1 MESRWN
7 DHEAK
12 AYLSDPL
19 QLRVYTSRLLGQ
31 ESALVSHG
39 GGNTSVKTVAQNVFG
54 ETEKV
59 LYVKGSGWDLATIE
73 AKGFAPVKLDLLL
86 RMAELETLTDFEMV
100 NAQRTAMTNPYA
112 PNPSVEAILHA
123 IIPFQYVDHT
133 HADTVLTLTNTEDGE
148 ERIREIY
155 GDQIMIVPYVMP
167 GFLLAKKIYEMT
179 HGVDWTKIKG
189 MVLMN
194 HGLFTFHN
202 DARESYEQMIYMVS
216 QAEAYFF
223 KQGVWDVVTKGDAH
237 EDLITLA
244 RLRKEVS
251 QVRGQSVLAKL
262 DNSPEACGFTNLSE
276 MKDIA
281 TRGPIT
287 PNHTIRTKPFPLILE
302 GDFIDAIQQYAFAYQ
317 NYFQRYDDGSLTC
330 VDLAPRWAI
339 WPKHGTIAFGEN
351 IQETSIISKIAN
363 NTVIAIQRG
372 EALGGWKPLTE
383 KEIFEV
389 EYWELEQAKLGGNKQ
404 LPFEGKSVLI
414 SGAASGIGKAC
425 AEMLHAQGAAIV
437 ALDINPAIKEIFN
450 QPDQIG
456 IACDLTNQAEMEAA
470 VKSVIQHFGGLDI
483 LVSNAGIF
491 PKGQKIEEIDAE
503 IWNRCIEINLTS
515 HQRLLQ
521 ACTPYLKLGID
532 PSIVIIASK
541 NVPAPG
547 PGAAAYSVSKAGL
560 TQLARVAALELGG
573 DGIRV
578 NMLHPHAVF
587 DTAIWTDE
595 VLTNRAKHYGMSVEE
610 YKKNNLLKVEI
621 SSKDVAALTCAMA
634 GDIFSKTTGAQ
645 VTIDGGSDRTV

>member
-7 DHEAK
+7 YREAQ
-12 AYLSDPL
+12 AYLKDPL

-31 ESALVSHG
+31 EPALVSYG
-39 GGNTSVKTVAQNVFG
+39 GGNTSVKTEVQNIFG

-59 LYVKGSGWDLATIE
+59 IYVKGSGWNLATIE
-73 AKGFAPVKLDLLL
+73 AEGFAPVKLEVLL
-86 RMAELETLTDFEMV
+86 RMAELAELTDAEMV
-100 NAQRTAMTNPYA
+100 HAQRAAMTNPYA
-112 PNPSVEAILHA
+112 PNPSVEAIMHA

-133 HADTVLTLTNTEDGE
+133 HADAVLTLTNTAEGE
-148 ERIREIY
+148 ERIKEIY
-155 GDQIMIVPYVMP
+155 GDEILIVPYVMP
-167 GFLLAKKIYEMT
+167 GFVLAKKIYDMT
-179 HGVDWTKIKG
+179 REVDWTKIQG
-189 MVLMN
+189 MILMN
-194 HGLFTFHN
+194 HGLFTFH
-202 DARESYEQMIYMVS
+202 DEAQASYEQMIYLVS

-223 KQGVWDVVTKGDAH
+223 KKGVWDVAVQGEAQ
-237 EDLITLA
+237 EDLTTLA
-244 RLRKEVS
+244 HLRKEVS
-251 QVRGQSVLAKL
+251 QVRGQAVLAKL
-262 DNSPEACGFTNLSE
+262 DASPEACGFANLPQ
-276 MKDIA
+276 MKEIA

-287 PNHTIRTKPFPLILE
+287 PNHTIKTKPIPLIVEDNLTE
-302 GDFIDAIQQYAFAYQ
+302 AVQQYTTAYQ
-317 NYFQRYDDGSLTC
+317 EYFQRHDDGSLTC
-330 VDLAPRWAI
+330 MDLAPRWAI
-339 WPKHGTIAFGEN
+339 WPKHGMVAFGDN
-351 IQETSIISKIAN
+351 IQEVNIISDIAN
-363 NTVIAIQRG
+363 HTVTAIQRG
-372 EALGGWKPLTE
+372 EALGGWQPLAE

-389 EYWELEQAKLGGNKQ
+389 EYWELEQAKFRKTDQ
-404 LPFEGKSVLI
+404 LPFAGKVALI

-425 AEMLHAQGAAIV
+425 AEMLHEQGAAIV
-437 ALDINPAIKEIFN
+437 ALDINPEIQEIFN

-456 IACDLTNQAEMEAA
+456 IKCDLTNQEEMEAA
-470 VKSVIQHFGGLDI
+470 VKSTIRHFGGLDI

-491 PKGQKIEEIDAE
+491 PKGQKIVEMDAE
-503 IWNRCIEINLTS
+503 LWNRCVEINLTS

-521 ACTPYLKLGID
+521 ACIPYLKLGID

-560 TQLARVAALELGG
+560 TQLARVAALELGA

-595 VLTNRAKHYGMSVEE
+595 VLANRAKHYGMTVEE

-621 SSKDVAALTCAMA
+621 ASRDVAALTCAMA

-645 VTIDGGSDRTV
+645 VAIDGGSDRTV